1 MSSSTDRV
9 LVIGSSGQIGTELVT
24 RLREIYG
31 SSHVVAADLNAPTGP
46 SDGPFEQLNVLDAA
60 RIGEILSK
68 YNITEV
74 YLLAAMLSATG
85 EKFPMKAW
93 DLNMNGL
100 FHLLDAAKEGIIK
113 KLYWPSSIAVFGP
126 STPRMD
132 TPQHTIAEPTTVYG
146 ISKQAGERWCEYYH
160 QKYGVDVRSLRY
172 PGLIGW
178 KSAPGGGTTD
188 YAVHIFHEALEK
200 GTYTSFLSAN
210 TRLPMMYMPDGIE
223 ATIRIMQAPA
233 EQVKIRS
240 SYNLAAMSFTP
251 DEIASEIRKHIPEFT
266 IQYAPDFRQP
276 IADSWPSS
284 IDDSAAR
291 ADWNWN
297 PEFDLAKM
305 TTDMLVNLR
314 AVKAAVGV

>member
-1 MSSSTDRV
+1 MSSSTDHI
-9 LVIGSSGQIGTELVT
+9 LVIGSSGQIGTELVA
-24 RLREIYG
+24 RLRELYG
-31 SSHVVAADLNAPTGP
+31 SSRVIASDLNIPTV
-46 SDGPFEQLNVLDAA
+46 SDGPFEQLNVLDAQ
-60 RIGEILSK
+60 RLSEILSK
-68 YNITEV
+68 YKISEV

-100 FHLLDAAKEGIIK
+100 FLLLEAAKEGRIQ

-126 STPRMD
+126 TTPRIN

-146 ISKQAGERWCEYYH
+146 ISKQTGERWCEYYH

-200 GTYTSFLSAN
+200 GSYTSFLSAN
-210 TRLPMMYMPDGIE
+210 TALPMMYMPDGINS
-223 ATIRIMQAPA
+223 TINIMQAPA
-233 EQVKIRS
+233 EQIKIRS
-240 SYNLAAMSFTP
+240 SYNLAAMTFTP
-251 DEIASEIRKHIPEFT
+251 EEIAAEIRKHIPEFS
-266 IQYAPDFRQP
+266 ISYAPDFRQA
-276 IADSWPSS
+276 IADSWPAS

-291 ADWNWN
+291 NDWNWT
-297 PEFDLAKM
+297 PEYDLAKM
-305 TTDMLVNLR
+305 TEDMLVNLR
-314 AVKAAVGV
+314 ALKADVSA

>member
-1 MSSSTDRV
+1 MSSSTDHI
-9 LVIGSSGQIGTELVT
+9 LVIGSSGQIGTELVA
-24 RLREIYG
+24 RLRELYG
-31 SSHVVAADLNAPTGP
+31 SSRVIASDLNIPTV
-46 SDGPFEQLNVLDAA
+46 SDGPFEQLNVLDAQ
-60 RIGEILSK
+60 RLSEILSK
-68 YNITEV
+68 YKISEV

-100 FHLLDAAKEGIIK
+100 FLLLEAAKEGRIQ

-126 STPRMD
+126 TTPRLN

-146 ISKQAGERWCEYYH
+146 ISKQTGERWCEYYH

-200 GTYTSFLSAN
+200 GSYTSFLSAN
-210 TRLPMMYMPDGIE
+210 TALPMMYMPDGINS
-223 ATIRIMQAPA
+223 TISIMQAPA
-233 EQVKIRS
+233 EQIKIRS
-240 SYNLAAMSFTP
+240 SYNLAAMTFTP
-251 DEIASEIRKHIPEFT
+251 EEIAAEIRKHIPEFS
-266 IQYAPDFRQP
+266 ISYAPDFRQA
-276 IADSWPSS
+276 IADSWPAS

-291 ADWNWN
+291 NDWNWA
-297 PEFDLAKM
+297 PAYDLAKM
-305 TTDMLVNLR
+305 TEDMLVNLR
-314 AVKAAVGV
+314 ALKADVSA

>member
-1 MSSSTDRV
+1 MSSSTDHI
-9 LVIGSSGQIGTELVT
+9 LVIGSSGQIGTELVA
-24 RLREIYG
+24 RLRELYG
-31 SSHVVAADLNAPTGP
+31 SSRVIASDLNIPTV
-46 SDGPFEQLNVLDAA
+46 SDGPFEQLNVLDAQ
-60 RIGEILSK
+60 RLSEILSK
-68 YNITEV
+68 YKISEV

-100 FHLLDAAKEGIIK
+100 FLLLEAAKEGRIQ

-126 STPRMD
+126 TTPRLN

-146 ISKQAGERWCEYYH
+146 ISKQTGERWCEYYH

-200 GTYTSFLSAN
+200 GSYTSFLSAN
-210 TRLPMMYMPDGIE
+210 TALPMMYMPDGINS
-223 ATIRIMQAPA
+223 TISIMQAPA
-233 EQVKIRS
+233 EQIKIRS
-240 SYNLAAMSFTP
+240 SYNLAAMTFTP
-251 DEIASEIRKHIPEFT
+251 EEIAAEIRKHIPEFS
-266 IQYAPDFRQP
+266 ISYAPDFRQA
-276 IADSWPSS
+276 IADSWPAS

-291 ADWNWN
+291 NDWNWT
-297 PEFDLAKM
+297 PEYDLAKM
-305 TTDMLVNLR
+305 TEDMLVNLR
-314 AVKAAVGV
+314 ALKADVSA